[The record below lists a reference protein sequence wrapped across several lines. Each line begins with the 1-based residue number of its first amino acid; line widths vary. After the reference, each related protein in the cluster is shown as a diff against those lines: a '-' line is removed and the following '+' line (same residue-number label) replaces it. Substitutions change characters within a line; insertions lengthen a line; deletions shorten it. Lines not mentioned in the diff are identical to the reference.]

1 MVVIVIVAVVL
12 VVVVAVTVVDP
23 TCIQTFF
30 LSTHASAHRSP
41 PPSYALQNTP
51 LDLYDLHFCARR
63 KGLPK
68 RLKDIAGAT
77 DEQLWLD
84 VGRRYERLE
93 GLGNPRETFDVSGAL
108 SDLI

>member
-23 TCIQTFF
+23 TCIQTF